1 MLNSNLYCMFNLP
14 TDITKLQ
21 IQNDTDF
28 GKVNSAFLAA
38 TQYVAD
44 NDVFNYAIENKDTD
58 QNLGSTYKALTGSD
72 IFRNNTAGS
81 YYMATQLAASSSVT
95 SRTETITDLNSFY
108 LNLASFS
115 NWKGYS
121 AKFGIIMLNEG
132 YFRDNLVELINNPG
146 NYTKEQLYE
155 AFLEVAERYLD
166 EMTSN
171 LCFERD
177 IIAKL
182 GKKAGYKEINRIAMS
197 KSIGPLGF
205 YRVRIRCQR

>member
-1 MLNSNLYCMFNLP
+1 
-14 TDITKLQ
+14 
-21 IQNDTDF
+21 
-28 GKVNSAFLAA
+28 
-38 TQYVAD
+38 
-44 NDVFNYAIENKDTD
+44 
-58 QNLGSTYKALTGSD
+58 
-72 IFRNNTAGS
+72 
-81 YYMATQLAASSSVT
+81 
-95 SRTETITDLNSFY
+95 
-108 LNLASFS
+108 
-115 NWKGYS
+115 
-121 AKFGIIMLNEG
+121 MLNEG

-197 KSIGPLGF
+197 NPALKDLAEGYYSKDERKQRVLDLLAFIECEFDVSVEGDEDEEFIDLDDEDMGGENLGGE
-205 YRVRIRCQR
+205 